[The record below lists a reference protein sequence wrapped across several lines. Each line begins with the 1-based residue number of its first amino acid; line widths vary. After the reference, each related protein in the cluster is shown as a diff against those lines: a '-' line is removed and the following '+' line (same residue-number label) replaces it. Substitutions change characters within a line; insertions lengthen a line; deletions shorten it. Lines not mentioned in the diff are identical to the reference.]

1 MKMKNKNKKIPDTRM
16 YAQVEVKGSRTR
28 RECPHNCEDA
38 KEQEEQDSRHKRA
51 CSSLGLGF
59 KD

>member
-1 MKMKNKNKKIPDTRM
+1 MKMKNKKEKIPDTRM

-38 KEQEEQDSRHKRA
+38 IEQEEQDSRH
-51 CSSLGLGF
+51 
-59 KD
+59 

>member
-1 MKMKNKNKKIPDTRM
+1 MKMKNKKKIPDTRI

-38 KEQEEQDSRHKRA
+38 KEQEEQDSRPTNVYT
-51 CSSLGLGF
+51 SLALGF

>member
-1 MKMKNKNKKIPDTRM
+1 MKMKNKKKIPDTRI

-38 KEQEEQDSRHKRA
+38 KEQEEQDSRQK
-51 CSSLGLGF
+51 SMF
-59 KD
+59 KFRFRV